1 MNYTKIN
8 LISVLTILFFG
19 SYQSQISNGGTPF
32 SFTHKIDIPINEFLI
47 DQPSSKDIELA
58 KIDEKET
65 YKVGIIKSTN
75 LSLLQ
80 NGTWINH
87 TNGSKSGFLKIRCKS
102 ALGLSLFFNNFSIPE
117 GAEMFIYNS
126 NKKHLIGKFN
136 FKTNSENLLTH
147 TQVVQGEVI
156 TIEYYEPSN
165 ATGKLKIDIHKVG
178 YIFRGFEDY
187 LEPFV
192 EKSSSFAPK
201 VAEFC
206 QVDVACS
213 PENIGWSEQI
223 DAVVHFTYTDPKY
236 IYVCSS
242 SVINNTS
249 QDCSPY
255 ILTAWHCD
263 EQTANQNLNG
273 YTWYWNYQK
282 SNCQPNSNSSNP
294 SKGNQTMINGTVKA
308 SSGSGTLNN
317 PPSTNQVA
325 GSDFTLIELNTNIPI
340 SYNPY
345 FAGWDRSNTLA
356 SNGVGIHHP
365 NGSAKKIS
373 TFNSNLSSTSYN
385 GGAFNAH
392 WEVYWDATTNG
403 HGITEGGSSGSPIFN
418 QDKRIIGQLSG
429 GSSICSNPSV
439 FNDEYGKFSTNWNSN
454 GSTAGSQLESWLDP
468 ISLNV
473 TNLDGTYSPC
483 GGFILSCV
491 LAFNTDS
498 ISEGDHI
505 DFFGASNLGTA
516 SYSWNFDVNGL
527 GGVSPST
534 SNNQSPAGV
543 VFNTAGVFGVQI
555 TVTSGQYI
563 CTKDT
568 LITVTPNTNTIVNN
582 YEDYLKMI
590 FPNPNKGI
598 FNLKL
603 SVQEFNKLGTGY
615 IFNSIGEVVRE
626 INLKSSNNILINLKE
641 NSPGI
646 YYLKFEKKPFISHK
660 IIITD

>member
-8 LISVLTILFFG
+8 LISVIIILFFG
-19 SYQSQISNGGTPF
+19 SYQCQISQGGTPF
-32 SFTHKIDIPINEFLI
+32 SFTHNIDTQINEFLV

-58 KIDEKET
+58 KTDVKET

-75 LSLLQ
+75 FSLLN

-87 TNGSKSGFLKIRCKS
+87 TDGSKSGFLKIRCKS
-102 ALGLSLFFNNFSIPE
+102 AIGLSLFFENFSIPK

-136 FKTNSENLLTH
+136 SITNSKNLLTH
-147 TQVVQGEVI
+147 TQVVEGEMI
-156 TIEYYEPSN
+156 TIEYFEPSN
-165 ATGKLKIDIHKVG
+165 AIGNLKIDIHKVG

-192 EKSSSFAPK
+192 EKSSSFIPK
-201 VAEFC
+201 VAESC

-213 PENIGWSEQI
+213 PENVGWSEQI
-223 DAVVHFTYTDPKY
+223 DAVVHFTYTDPNY

-317 PPSTNQVA
+317 PPTTNQVA

-373 TFNSNLSSTSYN
+373 TFNTNLSSTSYN

-392 WEVYWDATTNG
+392 WEVYWAATTNG
-403 HGITEGGSSGSPIFN
+403 HGVTEGGSSGSPIFN

-429 GSSICSNPSV
+429 GSSICSNPSG

-454 GSTAGSQLESWLDP
+454 GSTAVSQLEPWLDP
-468 ISLNV
+468 MSLNL
-473 TNLDGTYSPC
+473 TNIDGTYLPC
-483 GGFILSCV
+483 VGNSLSCV

-498 ISEGDHI
+498 IGQGDQI
-505 DFFGASNLGTA
+505 DFFGASNSATA
-516 SYSWNFDVNGL
+516 SYSWNFDINGL

-534 SNNQSPAGV
+534 SNNQNPAGV
-543 VFNTAGVFGVQI
+543 VFNTAGVFDVQI
-555 TVTSGQYI
+555 TVTSGQTV
-563 CTKDT
+563 CTNDT
-568 LITVTPNTNTIVNN
+568 LITVTSNTSTNN
-582 YEDYLKMI
+582 YEDYLKI
-590 FPNPNKGI
+590 VFPNPNKGI

-603 SVQEFNKLGTGY
+603 SAQEFNKLGTGY
-615 IFNSIGEVVRE
+615 IFNSIGELVRE
-626 INLKSSNNILINLKE
+626 INLKSSDNILINLKE

-646 YYLKFEKKPFISHK
+646 YYLKFEKKPYISHK
-660 IIITD
+660 IIILD

>member
-8 LISVLTILFFG
+8 LISVITILFFG
-19 SYQSQISNGGTPF
+19 SYQSQISQGGTPF
-32 SFTHKIDIPINEFLI
+32 SFTHNIGTPINEFLI

-65 YKVGIIKSTN
+65 YKVGIIRSTN
-75 LSLLQ
+75 LSLLN

-87 TNGSKSGFLKIRCKS
+87 ADGSKSGFLKIRSKS
-102 ALGLSLFFNNFSIPE
+102 ALGLSVFFDNFSIPE

-136 FKTNSENLLTH
+136 SITNSKNLLTH
-147 TQVVQGEVI
+147 TQVIEGEMI
-156 TIEYYEPSN
+156 TIEYFEPSN
-165 ATGKLKIDIHKVG
+165 AIGNLKIDIHKVG

-187 LEPFV
+187 LEPF
-192 EKSSSFAPK
+192 KSNSSSFTPK
-201 VAEFC
+201 IAEFC

-223 DAVVHFTYTDPKY
+223 DAVVHFTYTDPNY

-249 QDCSPY
+249 QDCTPY
-255 ILTAWHCD
+255 IFTAWHCG
-263 EQTANQNLNG
+263 EPNANQNLSG

-282 SNCQPNSNSSNP
+282 TSCQPNANASNP
-294 SKGNQTMINGTVKA
+294 SKGNQTMINGVVKA
-308 SSGSGTLNN
+308 TSGSGTLNN
-317 PPSTNQVA
+317 PPSSNQVA
-325 GSDFTLIELNTNIPI
+325 GSDFTLIELNSAIP
-340 SYNPY
+340 STYNAY
-345 FAGWDRSNTLA
+345 FAGWDRSNSLV

-373 TFNSNLSSTSYN
+373 TFNSNLTSTSYN

-392 WEVYWDATTNG
+392 WEVYWDATSNG
-403 HGITEGGSSGSPIFN
+403 HGVTEGGSSGSPIFN
-418 QDKRIIGQLSG
+418 QDKRIVGQLSG

-439 FNDEYGKFSTNWNSN
+439 FSDEYGKFSTNWNSN
-454 GSTAGSQLESWLDP
+454 GSTAASQLEPWLDP
-468 ISLNV
+468 MNLNI

-483 GGFILSCV
+483 GSNSLSCI

-498 ISEGDHI
+498 IGQGDQI
-505 DFFGASNLGTA
+505 DFFGASNSGTA

-534 SNNQSPAGV
+534 SNNQNPAGV
-543 VFNTAGVFGVQI
+543 VFNTAGNFNVEL
-555 TVTSGQYI
+555 TVTSGQGVCSI
-563 CTKDT
+563 DT
-568 LITVTPNTNTIVNN
+568 IIIVSSNMGINN
-582 YEDYLKMI
+582 YNHLLDMV
-590 FPNPNKGI
+590 FPNPNNGI

-603 SVQEFNKLGTGY
+603 SSKDFNELGTGY
-615 IFNSIGEVVRE
+615 IFNSVGEIVRE
-626 INLKSSNNILINLKE
+626 IDLKSAENMLINLQE

-660 IIITD
+660 IIIID

>member
-8 LISVLTILFFG
+8 LISVLIIIFFG
-19 SYQSQISNGGTPF
+19 SYQSQISQGGTPF
-32 SFTHKIDIPINEFLI
+32 SFTHNIDAKINEFLI
-47 DQPSSKDIELA
+47 DHPSSKEIEFA

-65 YKVGIIKSTN
+65 YKVGIIKPTN
-75 LSLLQ
+75 LSLLK

-87 TNGSKSGFLKIRCKS
+87 ANGSKSGFLKIRCKS
-102 ALGLSLFFNNFSIPE
+102 ALGLSLFFDNFSIPE

-136 FKTNSENLLTH
+136 STTNSNNILTH
-147 TQVVQGEVI
+147 TQVVEGEVI
-156 TIEYYEPSN
+156 TIEYFEPSYASGN
-165 ATGKLKIDIHKVG
+165 LKIDIHKVG

-192 EKSSSFAPK
+192 EKSSTFVPK

-213 PENIGWSEQI
+213 PENVGWSEQI
-223 DAVVHFTYTDPKY
+223 DAVVHFTYTDPNY

-282 SNCQPNSNSSNP
+282 SSCQPNSNSSNP

-308 SSGSGTLNN
+308 TSGSGTLNN

-325 GSDFTLIELNTNIPI
+325 GSDFTLIELNTNIP
-340 SYNPY
+340 STYNAY
-345 FAGWDRSNTLA
+345 FAGWDRSNTLV
-356 SNGVGIHHP
+356 SDGVGIHHP

-392 WEVYWDATTNG
+392 WEVYWDATING
-403 HGITEGGSSGSPIFN
+403 HGVTEGGSSGSPIFN
-418 QDKRIIGQLSG
+418 QDKRIVGQLSG

-439 FNDEYGKFSTNWNSN
+439 FSDEYGKFSTNWNSN
-454 GSTAGSQLESWLDP
+454 GSTAGSQLEPWLDP
-468 ISLNV
+468 MSLNI

-483 GGFILSCV
+483 GGNSLSCI

-498 ISEGDHI
+498 ISQGDQI
-505 DFFGASNLGTA
+505 DFFGASNSVTA

-534 SNNQSPAGV
+534 SNNQNPAGV
-543 VFNTAGVFGVQI
+543 VFNTAGVFDVQI
-555 TVTSGQYI
+555 TVTSGQGV

-568 LITVTPNTNTIVNN
+568 LITVTSNTSTNN
-582 YEDYLKMI
+582 YEDYLKI
-590 FPNPNKGI
+590 VFPNPNKGI

-603 SVQEFNKLGTGY
+603 SAQEFNKLGTGY

-626 INLKSSNNILINLKE
+626 IDLKSSNNILINLKK

-660 IIITD
+660 IIIID